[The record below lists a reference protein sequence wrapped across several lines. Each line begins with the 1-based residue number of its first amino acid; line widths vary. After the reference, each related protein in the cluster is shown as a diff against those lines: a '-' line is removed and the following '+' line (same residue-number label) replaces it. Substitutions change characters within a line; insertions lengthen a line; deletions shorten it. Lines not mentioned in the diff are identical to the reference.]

1 MDRRHDQRADKLEE
15 AKRYFGIVGELSQ
28 TLVLRNWRLK
38 SQLLYNDR
46 PYWWAPIAEHEQH
59 AKNYQ
64 VLQEHYRVLMEQL
77 QQHLP
82 PPPQQPSKT
91 CCGWL
96 WPAWFFAVALAGY
109 CRSPTLQDIAL
120 NAAELYKCD
129 AFWYFAALLGKIL
142 VFLFQVAGYNLPL
155 ILEWPWYGW
164 LLIWACLLCVA
175 YAVCTWCYNFAV
187 SVGKFCTVM
196 ATIILFIGW

>member
-1 MDRRHDQRADKLEE
+1 MDRRHDQRADELEE

-28 TLVLRNWRLK
+28 SVVVRKWQQK
-38 SQLLYNDR
+38 SRSLLNDR
-46 PYWWAPIAEHEQH
+46 PYFLATDEELAKHAMADQVLCQH
-59 AKNYQ
+59 YQ
-64 VLQEHYRVLMEQL
+64 VLMNHV
-77 QQHLP
+77 P

-109 CRSPTLQDIAL
+109 CKSPTLQDIAL
-120 NAAELYKCD
+120 NAAELYNCD